1 MAYIKF
7 KEPIDVADDLKVNG
21 TSLGS
26 NAFTSTTIPTNNNQ
40 LSNGAGYITLAEV
53 PANPTVNNS
62 KITLSAGDGLSN
74 GGDFTLNQ
82 SSAETITFNVDGTV
96 VRTSGNQTIGG
107 TKTFNT
113 TTNGTLWAGDQ
124 SGYTSTNR
132 NFFVN
137 NNGVPSNNLGTP
149 TVQEMALF
157 DDQFNNKTA
166 FINPLAV
173 EFLLLTV
180 QVCGK

>member
-40 LSNGAGYITLAEV
+40 LTNGRGYITLAQV
-53 PANPTVNNS
+53 PSIPTVYNS
-62 KITLSAGDGLSN
+62 KITLSAGDGLSS

-113 TTNGTLWAGDQ
+113 TTYGTFMVRRPIRR
-124 SGYTSTNR
+124 SFY
-132 NFFVN
+132 
-137 NNGVPSNNLGTP
+137 
-149 TVQEMALF
+149 
-157 DDQFNNKTA
+157 K
-166 FINPLAV
+166 
-173 EFLLLTV
+173 
-180 QVCGK
+180 